1 MPVGGQ
7 LPVLDSD
14 GKNVLLNRAEIEGRN
29 GQSMTKQLLV
39 LVKKHILPLKLNLAP
54 FFQELEFTELS

>member
-1 MPVGGQ
+1 MEKSVEH
-7 LPVLDSD
+7 
-14 GKNVLLNRAEIEGRN
+14 RAEIEGRN

-54 FFQELEFTELS
+54 FLQELDLLSCPEHVFFLNLWS